1 MSYNYGTP
9 RHTIVYNK
17 EKCGNAYECLKCVDT
32 TSNKV
37 GCLCLAWMNT
47 ETPDPKAVKRWEDI
61 DWKIIT
67 SFMPDCFGCGE
78 CVKACPKNALELKKI
93 DPGEPAIKVQ
103 RSDIVFCYTLKD
115 GTKITTRDAAID
127 NMIKHS

>member
-1 MSYNYGTP
+1 MPYQYTTP
-9 RHTIVYNK
+9 RHSIIYDK

-32 TSNKV
+32 TANKV

-47 ETPDPKAVKRWEDI
+47 HDPDPAVQKRYEDI

-78 CVKACPKNALELKKI
+78 CVKACPKDALALKVAE
-93 DPGEPAIKVQ
+93 PREPATKVQ
-103 RSDIVFCYTLKD
+103 RSDIVFCYTMKD
-115 GTKITTRDAAID
+115 GTKVAARDQA
-127 NMIKHS
+127 